1 MARSNS
7 WAEKRGGMIRIS
19 GDLREEIT
27 FWKFLDSFQG
37 WSKWRGDRHT
47 DLTLATDASGFGW
60 GAHISNELIIS
71 DLWDKEDTRPI
82 HNLVK
87 KTTFNQHRFH
97 LVYSRLLRIH
107 CYPQSLTHTC
117 NIPNMTE
124 NEIFIVD
131 LYGK

>member
-82 HNLVK
+82 HIKETEALCKTLKSIPDLISDKRLDVLVDNQALVK
-87 KTTFNQHRFH
+87 AWENQGGG
-97 LVYSRLLRIH
+97 
-107 CYPQSLTHTC
+107 
-117 NIPNMTE
+117 
-124 NEIFIVD
+124 EI
-131 LYGK
+131 